1 MGIRRRNDVKRSF
14 DWQTMPDRENL
25 IMNKK
30 QKCGETAFFLVLILM
45 SISSLTLQAVAQKRQ
60 EAVPVVIY
68 PPKPAVQA
76 SVAGQVRPFKLTRGG
91 LKASIF
97 AHPVPQL
104 WLVFPPVR
112 NAAKV
117 TIKLPS
123 DATKSVLDCWAAELE
138 YRYKKAFEA
147 GSLQKRVNDDY
158 ALGRVNVSVLSKL
171 QSLDIDAPTG
181 RRKISDDEA
190 GRIIRFLAESAQ
202 NVVEQAKKHK
212 KARSIA

>member
-1 MGIRRRNDVKRSF
+1 M
-14 DWQTMPDRENL
+14 
-25 IMNKK
+25 MNKK
-30 QKCGETAFFLVLILM
+30 QRRGGLTLFLILILA
-45 SISSLTLQAVAQKRQ
+45 SISSRVTLQAVAQKTR
-60 EAVPVVIY
+60 EAVPVAIY

-76 SVAGQVRPFKLTRGG
+76 SVGGQVKPFKLMRGG

-104 WLVFPPVR
+104 WLVFPPVQ
-112 NAAKV
+112 NASKV
-117 TIKLPS
+117 TVELPS
-123 DATKSVLDCWAAELE
+123 DATQSVLDCWAAELE
-138 YRYKKAFEA
+138 YRYKKAFEG

-158 ALGRVNVSVLSKL
+158 ALGRVNVTVLSKL